1 MGTKN
6 NPGQFD
12 CYAKAGPD
20 EEMFTLL
27 SRDPQ
32 GSDFVSLWAALR
44 AKDVIGARAIFER
57 MVRRAQD
64 RHATPR
70 KPGDADKICEAVNC
84 AVAMKEQH
92 DRMKSP

>member
-20 EEMFTLL
+20 EEMFIVL

-44 AKDVIGARAIFER
+44 AKDIIGARRIFQR
-57 MVRRAQD
+57 MADTALEQQ
-64 RHATPR
+64 R
-70 KPGDADKICEAVNC
+70 KPSDPDKICEAVNC
-84 AVAMKEQH
+84 AEAMKAQYR
-92 DRMKSP
+92 RMKS